1 MGDGGSVMAGN
12 EDTRRQNLSALLT
25 NLHRDGPRSRA
36 ELTRLLGLNRS
47 TVSALVGELTALGLA
62 YETAPAESGGVGRP
76 SPIVHADDTVSIIA
90 VNPDLDAVTVALVG
104 LGGIVH
110 DRERVATQG
119 VPTAREAVELA
130 RVAAERMRARAATTY
145 RVVAVGAAVP
155 GLVRVDDGTVVL
167 APHLGWRDEPFAAML
182 AEATGLPAVAANDAN
197 LALLAE
203 CSRGAGRGLRDV
215 VYLNGSPSG
224 IGGGVL
230 VGGAPLVGTQGF
242 GAELGHTLVE
252 RGGLACDCGRMGCLE
267 TEVHLS
273 RLLAVL
279 GRDAIDSDELD
290 RLLTGPREPAV
301 EAEVDRQIGVLV
313 TALAGLVS
321 VFNPERI
328 VLGGFLGSLFDA
340 HPERF
345 LQGVPAAS
353 FAPLAA
359 RLTIERARLR
369 SRVLLVGA
377 AEAAF
382 RRLLD
387 DPAGASALA
396 GASTP
401 PAATTPA
408 AASIPAA
415 APAAST

>member
-1 MGDGGSVMAGN
+1 MAGN

-25 NLHRDGPRSRA
+25 SLHRDGPRSRA

-76 SPIVHADDTVSIIA
+76 SPIVHADDRVSIIA

-104 LGGIVH
+104 LGGVVH
-110 DRERVATQG
+110 ERERVATSG
-119 VPTAREAVELA
+119 IPTAREAVDLA
-130 RVAAERMRARAATTY
+130 RAAAERMRAAAGTRY

-182 AEATGLPAVAANDAN
+182 TEATGLPAVAANDAN

-203 CSRGAGRGLRDV
+203 CSRGAGQGLRDV

-242 GAELGHTLVE
+242 GAELGHTLVD
-252 RGGLACDCGRMGCLE
+252 RDGLACDCGRVGCLE

-279 GRDAIDSDELD
+279 GRDSIDSDELD

-301 EAEVDRQIGVLV
+301 DAEVDRQIGVLV
-313 TALAGLVS
+313 AALAGLVS

-340 HPERF
+340 HPDLIRE
-345 LQGVPAAS
+345 GVPAAA
-353 FAPLAA
+353 FRPLAEG
-359 RLTIERARLR
+359 LTIERARLR

-387 DPAGASALA
+387 DPAGAGA
-396 GASTP
+396 GAPTRLGPRFARPQPDLSP
-401 PAATTPA
+401 PARRPPEWPA
-408 AASIPAA
+408 SR
-415 APAAST
+415 